1 MNTLNKGRD
10 KFFQL
15 LSDKLPEQICPQI
28 VNPQGMLLIGRS
40 KHFNQ
45 QQNSDFEL
53 IKRQYKNIV
62 DIFTYDDLLDRL
74 KNIVAALD
82 MQLE

>member
-1 MNTLNKGRD
+1 MNKGRD
-10 KFFQL
+10 KFLQL
-15 LSDKLPEQICPQI
+15 LSDKLPERIYPQI

-45 QQNSDFEL
+45 QQRSDFEL

-62 DIFTYDDLLDRL
+62 DIFTYDDLLSRL
-74 KNIVAALD
+74 NNIAAALD
-82 MQLE
+82 MQIG